1 MRRWGVLL
9 GCFIGM
15 AVSISATL
23 AFPFGLYL
31 HAMTAEFG
39 WSRTQFAATLSF
51 ISLGN
56 IIMLPVAG
64 YMVDRIGPSRSILI
78 GLILGCLF
86 CAALA
91 LINSYPAFIVVSCLA
106 SMFGSLALYP
116 AYFSVIRGWFNKNL
130 GLALAVASAGVSI
143 GVAGFARLIT
153 ATIAAHGWRYAFV
166 TTAAVAL
173 LAGLIS
179 LWLLIRENQGLLP
192 VTERLPDEAEGTIT
206 GVPLGAAVRTIDF
219 WLFSI
224 AFLLIVFA
232 GSGPQ
237 VHLPALL
244 ADRGGSSGLISSV
257 VAAMALG
264 SVVGRI
270 ATGFLLDRVSF
281 RVVACIFFLGQA
293 LGIFML
299 ALNVSLAVVASL
311 LMGGALGAEIDLMGF
326 VMARRF
332 GRLAYARIL
341 GVALAVA
348 QSALL
353 ISPVGTGM
361 IFDAYGSYDL
371 VLRAYP
377 ALSVTAVIL
386 ILFASIS
393 RTRPEAQTVQES
405 VARSTLAS
413 GAPTRRQP

>member
-1 MRRWGVLL
+1 MRRWMVLL

-31 HAMTAEFG
+31 HAMTTEFG

-51 ISLGN
+51 VSLGN
-56 IIMLPVAG
+56 IVMLPVAG
-64 YMVDRIGPSRSILI
+64 YAVDRIGASRSILI

-86 CAALA
+86 CAAVA
-91 LINSYPAFIVVSCLA
+91 LIRSYLAFIVVSCLA
-106 SMFGSLALYP
+106 SMSGSLALYP
-116 AYFSVIRGWFNKNL
+116 AYFSVVRGWFNRNL

-143 GVAGFARLIT
+143 GVAVFAHLIT
-153 ATIAAHGWRYAFV
+153 ATIAAHGWRRAFV
-166 TTAAVAL
+166 TTAAVAFVV
-173 LAGLIS
+173 GLIN
-179 LWLLIRENQGLLP
+179 LLLLIRENPGPLP
-192 VTERLPDEAEGTIT
+192 AAEHLPDEAEGALT
-206 GVPLGAAVRTIDF
+206 GLSLGAALRSVDF

-244 ADRGGSSGLISSV
+244 ADKKVSPGIIASV
-257 VAAMALG
+257 IGALALG
-264 SVVGRI
+264 SVAGRI
-270 ATGFLLDRVSF
+270 ASGFLLDRISF
-281 RVVACIFFLGQA
+281 RVVAAIFFFGQA

-299 ALNVSLAVVASL
+299 WWNISLAIVAAL

-353 ISPVGTGM
+353 VSPVGTG
-361 IFDAYGSYDL
+361 IVYDVYGSYDL
-371 VLRAYP
+371 VLQLYP
-377 ALSVTAVIL
+377 VLPVVAVVL
-386 ILFASIS
+386 ILFADTS
-393 RTRPEAQTVQES
+393 RAKRGTQT
-405 VARSTLAS
+405 
-413 GAPTRRQP
+413 